1 MSSRHSED
9 GTICLYDA
17 RSGSRP
23 SGTIS
28 RRIEVAD
35 ARYHPMTGTLFISA
49 DELGRVLLH
58 DVRMAFENG
67 RLGLGQMGVV
77 LTVGTSTTTVQEEP
91 HIFPL

>member
-1 MSSRHSED
+1 
-9 GTICLYDA
+9 
-17 RSGSRP
+17 
-23 SGTIS
+23 
-28 RRIEVAD
+28 
-35 ARYHPMTGTLFISA
+35 MTGTLFISA

-91 HIFPL
+91 YIFPL